1 MISLRGERAGD
12 FANGMI
18 PGKNVV
24 DMIVADLCVFQRP
37 EHMGLSAWPGGADV
51 AAEKSIAT
59 ICW

>member
-1 MISLRGERAGD
+1 
-12 FANGMI
+12 MI